1 MIGGSDIKYVVAI
14 VLLATPFATF
24 GQAPIQVDPN
34 VYDAYAGAYEL
45 SPEKLVFVRRAD
57 AMDQERRHVVA
68 ESRLYYVEESG
79 SIRNLFPSS
88 ESTFFAGPAMT
99 TPDPADVQVS
109 FVRNDTGEVTGL
121 TWRGRGLPERFAPR
135 SARYR
140 EEAVSFQNG
149 SARLSASL
157 LVPAGKGPHPAVVLG
172 HGGGVRH
179 RNEVYN
185 IVADFFAA
193 RGIAALL
200 YDKRGVGQSTGDYT
214 GDVGILAEDLLAGVA
229 FVRARN
235 DINPKQV
242 GLWVISGGTEA
253 ALVAAARSQTLA
265 FLILV
270 SAPGVPLTEWYS
282 MMVEA
287 GTRGAGSSE
296 EEIKEAVAFV
306 KRQVT
311 FARTGEGRE
320 EFEAAVEEARSQRWF
335 SRTWNWQE
343 LQGDSDPASSLRQIT
358 CPVLVI
364 YGELDIAIG
373 PVAPNK
379 AAIEKGLS
387 EGGNRDY
394 TIQVFPKGSHQLW
407 LREGRDP
414 IKTYVP
420 GYFDTMTEW
429 IGKRTSVAK

>member
-1 MIGGSDIKYVVAI
+1 MKQILAI
-14 VLLATPFATF
+14 VLLIIPVSSAF
-24 GQAPIQVDPN
+24 GQATVQVDPKL
-34 VYDAYAGAYEL
+34 YDAYAGAYEL
-45 SPEKLVFVRRAD
+45 SRDNLVFVRRAD

-79 SIRNLFPSS
+79 SIRNLLPSS

-99 TPDPADVQVS
+99 TPDPADVEVS
-109 FVRNDTGEVTGL
+109 FVRNESGQVTGL
-121 TWRGRGLPERFAPR
+121 RWRGKGLPERFAPR

-140 EEAVSFQNG
+140 EEALSFQNG
-149 SARLSASL
+149 SARLAARL

-193 RGIAALL
+193 RGIATLL
-200 YDKRGVGQSTGDYT
+200 FDKRGVGKSTGDYT
-214 GDVGILAEDLLAGVA
+214 GDPRILSEDLLAGVA
-229 FVRARN
+229 LLRARS
-235 DINPKQV
+235 DINPRQV
-242 GLWVISGGTEA
+242 GLWVFSGGTEE
-253 ALVAAARSQTLA
+253 ALVAAARSRDVA

-270 SAPGVPLTEWYS
+270 SAPGLPVTEWYS

-287 GTRGAGSSE
+287 GTREAGSSE

-306 KRQVT
+306 KRQIA
-311 FARTGEGRE
+311 FARTGQDRE
-320 EFEAAVEEARSQRWF
+320 EFEAALEKARSQPWF
-335 SRTWNWQE
+335 SRTWNWE
-343 LQGDSDPASSLRQIT
+343 WLQGDSDPASSLRRLT

-373 PVAPNK
+373 PVEPNRV
-379 AAIEKGLS
+379 AIEKGLR

-394 TIQVFPKGSHQLW
+394 TIKVFPKGGHQLW
-407 LREGRDP
+407 LTEGRDP
-414 IKTYVP
+414 VKTYVP
-420 GYFDTMTEW
+420 GYFNTMTEW
-429 IGKRTSVAK
+429 IGKRAAVAK